1 MMDMRDA
8 IKTLGDMYQ
17 HELSMSVF
25 AESQERGNIADMYY
39 KKAKA
44 LQLAISVL
52 EALERNRAKAAK
64 IITAERICYAPYPLQ
79 DCKKCPYCGDYGCCQ
94 NRSMD
99 KEIVEILTQAYLQ
112 GDDDEQEDADDEQED
127 ADDEN
132 T

>member
-1 MMDMRDA
+1 MDMRDA

-52 EALERNRAKAAK
+52 EALERNRAKAVNVLA
-64 IITAERICYAPYPLQ
+64 ALRRCYDYPERCYG
-79 DCKKCPYCGDYGCCQ
+79 CPYHDDTNPACGRQ
-94 NRSMD
+94 MD
-99 KEIVEILTQAYLQ
+99 DDIEKILAATYEEW
-112 GDDDEQEDADDEQED
+112 GENDDEQD
-127 ADDEN
+127 
-132 T
+132 